1 MFRFNK
7 KQIPNLLTIFRI
19 VLFIPIITLVAST
32 TPAAYK
38 INLIS
43 INIFSSPI
51 NVSVGFLVAGILF
64 VLLSATDWLDG
75 YLARKWNCVS
85 DFGKLWD
92 PIADKVLINGL
103 LITFAA
109 LNYVHFAIVVV
120 FIVRDIV
127 MDGLRIYAMKYQV
140 LVSANFY
147 GKLKTVF
154 QMIACILTLFIFAGT
169 LDQFKFS
176 SSGLIWFWVGQMFFY
191 WIALFFAVV
200 SWAIYYFKIIKMVKL
215 HNQLLVNRHDAKLKS

>member
-1 MFRFNK
+1 MSHFSK

-19 VLFIPIITLVAST
+19 VLFIPIIALVAST
-32 TPAAYK
+32 TPTAYK

-43 INIFSSPI
+43 INIFSPI
-51 NVSVGFLVAGILF
+51 NISVGFLVAGILF

-109 LNYVHFAIVVV
+109 LNYVHFAIVIV
-120 FIVRDIV
+120 FIIRDIV
-127 MDGLRIYAMKYQV
+127 MDGLRMYAMKYQV
-140 LVSANFY
+140 LVAANLY

-154 QMIACILTLFIFAGT
+154 QMVACILTLFIFAGT
-169 LDQFKFS
+169 LKQFEFS

-191 WIALFFAVV
+191 WVALFFAIV
-200 SWAIYYFKIIKMVKL
+200 SWAIYYFKIMKMVKL
-215 HNQLLVNRHDAKLKS
+215 HNQLLINHYDSKLKS

>member
-19 VLFIPIITLVAST
+19 VLFIPIIALVAST
-32 TPAAYK
+32 TPIAYK

-64 VLLSATDWLDG
+64 VLLSVTDWLDG

-140 LVSANFY
+140 LVAANFY

-169 LDQFKFS
+169 LDQFKFY

-215 HNQLLVNRHDAKLKS
+215 HNQLLVNRHDTKLKS

>member
-1 MFRFNK
+1 MTRMNK

-19 VLFIPIITLVAST
+19 VLFIPVIALVAST
-32 TPAAYK
+32 TPVAYK
-38 INLIS
+38 ISLIS
-43 INIFSSPI
+43 IHIFTSI
-51 NVSVGFLVAGILF
+51 NVSIGFLVGGILF
-64 VLLSATDWLDG
+64 VLLTATDWLDG

-109 LNYVHFAIVVV
+109 LNYVHFGIVVA
-120 FIVRDIV
+120 FIIRDIV

-140 LVSANFY
+140 LVAANLY

-154 QMIACILTLFIFAGT
+154 QMIACILTLFVFAGT
-169 LDQFKFS
+169 LNQFQYS
-176 SSGLIWFWVGQMFFY
+176 SNGLVWFWVGQMFFY
-191 WIALFFAVV
+191 WVALFFAFV

-215 HNQLLVNRHDAKLKS
+215 HNQLLISHHDSKLKS

>member
-1 MFRFNK
+1 MTYFNK

-19 VLFIPIITLVAST
+19 VLFIPIIALVAST
-32 TPAAYK
+32 TPVAYK
-38 INLIS
+38 ISLIS
-43 INIFSSPI
+43 INIFSPI

-64 VLLSATDWLDG
+64 VLLSFTDWLDG

-109 LNYVHFAIVVV
+109 LNYVHFAIVIV
-120 FIVRDIV
+120 FIIRDIV

-140 LVSANFY
+140 LVAANLY

-154 QMIACILTLFIFAGT
+154 QMLACILTLFIFAGT
-169 LDQFKFS
+169 LKQFEFS
-176 SSGLIWFWVGQMFFY
+176 SNGLIWFWVGQMFFY
-191 WIALFFAVV
+191 WVALFFAVV

-215 HNQLLVNRHDAKLKS
+215 HNQLLISRHDSKLKS

>member
-1 MFRFNK
+1 MTRFNK

-19 VLFIPIITLVAST
+19 VLFIPVIVLVAT
-32 TPAAYK
+32 TTSLAYK
-38 INLIS
+38 ISLIS
-43 INIFSSPI
+43 IHIFTSI
-51 NVSVGFLVAGILF
+51 NVSAGFLAGGILF
-64 VLLSATDWLDG
+64 VLLTATDWLDG

-109 LNYVHFAIVVV
+109 LNYVHFGIVIA
-120 FIVRDIV
+120 FIIRDIV
-127 MDGLRIYAMKYQV
+127 MDGLRIYAIKYQV
-140 LVSANFY
+140 LVAANIY

-154 QMIACILTLFIFAGT
+154 QMIACILTLFVFAGT
-169 LDQFKFS
+169 FTQFQYS

-191 WIALFFAVV
+191 WVALFFAFV

-215 HNQLLVNRHDAKLKS
+215 HNQLLISRHDSKLKS